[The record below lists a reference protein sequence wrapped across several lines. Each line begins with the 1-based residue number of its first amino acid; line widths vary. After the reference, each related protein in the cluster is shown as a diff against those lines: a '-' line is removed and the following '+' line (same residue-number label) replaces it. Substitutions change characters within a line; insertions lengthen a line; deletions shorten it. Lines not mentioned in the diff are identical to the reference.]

1 MKKKSHSQSGFFNF
15 RVLTGISVFL
25 GGILLALFAT
35 ANPSVPA
42 FRSVPTQRAQTR
54 ASLGASTHRAATIRN
69 TTVRMLARPSGNS
82 ATVIHAFEPQPDGKW
97 PSGNLLAGK
106 NGELFG
112 TTAAGGSNSFG
123 GTVYRLTPNGSGTY
137 TEDVIYSFEG
147 ESVDG
152 WGPSSAPIADDTGA
166 LYGTASYG
174 GTGEN
179 GVVYKLTPSG
189 TTYTY
194 SVIYRFLGGSDGS
207 APYSGLF
214 RDDSGALYGTTY
226 SGGGGP
232 CSGGCGTVFKLT
244 PSNGGY
250 TESVL
255 YAFQS
260 GDDGE
265 GPTYELLAGPG
276 GILYGTTSY
285 GGSAGWG
292 TVFQLTP
299 SGQGYTEKVLY
310 AFQFAADGG
319 LPSSG
324 LVADDQ
330 GLLYGTTATG
340 GVPDPNLCPSG
351 CGVVFSVDPA
361 NATENVVYDF
371 PGGTDAW
378 DATGTL
384 LRDAA
389 GNFYGSTASGGTST
403 NCGDFGCGTVY
414 ELQRMADGSYSEMVL
429 YSFTAAPDGEAPIG
443 IIFGQNGTIFGT
455 TIYGGDFDCS
465 PDDGGCGT
473 VFELPISAPTPTP
486 TPTATPTATPRSTP
500 VPRGRPRPPPRP
512 ISLR

>member
-1 MKKKSHSQSGFFNF
+1 MKNKSHSQSGFFNF
-15 RVLTGISVFL
+15 RVLTGLSVFL
-25 GGILLALFAT
+25 GGVFLAIFAT
-35 ANPSVPA
+35 ANSAVPEL
-42 FRSVPTQRAQTR
+42 RSARAQR
-54 ASLGASTHRAATIRN
+54 HEAKASLGASTHRMTTIRN
-69 TTVRMLARPSGNS
+69 TTVRMRPKPSGNS

-97 PSGNLLAGK
+97 PSGSLLAGK

-123 GTVYRLTPNGSGTY
+123 GT
-137 TEDVIYSFEG
+137 
-147 ESVDG
+147 
-152 WGPSSAPIADDTGA
+152 
-166 LYGTASYG
+166 
-174 GTGEN
+174 GEN

-194 SVIYRFLGGSDGS
+194 TVIYRFLGGSDGS
-207 APYSGLF
+207 APYSGLI

-330 GLLYGTTATG
+330 G
-340 GVPDPNLCPSG
+340 
-351 CGVVFSVDPA
+351 
-361 NATENVVYDF
+361 
-371 PGGTDAW
+371 
-378 DATGTL
+378 
-384 LRDAA
+384 
-389 GNFYGSTASGGTST
+389 
-403 NCGDFGCGTVY
+403 
-414 ELQRMADGSYSEMVL
+414 
-429 YSFTAAPDGEAPIG
+429 
-443 IIFGQNGTIFGT
+443 
-455 TIYGGDFDCS
+455 
-465 PDDGGCGT
+465 
-473 VFELPISAPTPTP
+473 
-486 TPTATPTATPRSTP
+486 
-500 VPRGRPRPPPRP
+500 
-512 ISLR
+512 